1 MTVWSMHSCFGPA
14 RAEGRA
20 VQRFADR
27 VAADNGGELGLAVMP
42 FGSSGVAD
50 ADLLHAV
57 SAGQPPIGTLYA
69 EYFDRDAADL
79 ALCYVQG
86 VLAEPAQHWRI

>member
-1 MTVWSMHSCFGPA
+1 MAIVWPLHSCFGPA

-27 VAADNGGELGLAVMP
+27 VAADSASELEIAIMP

-50 ADLLHAV
+50 ADLLRAV

-69 EYFDRDAADL
+69 
-79 ALCYVQG
+79 
-86 VLAEPAQHWRI
+86 